1 MVGIGAAHH
10 AALLHRRVAA
20 DDVFDHGGE
29 HLEAVVPDDDALDA
43 GIQIHKAV
51 LVHIADI
58 AGVRPQLAVGV
69 AAQQVGGLLGL
80 VVVALHGGGGADADL
95 AALTDGQL
103 GLGARL
109 ENGDHRVD
117 HGDAHAAGLCHVTGG
132 NGSCR
137 GYLGHAVA
145 LCQRELHP
153 VGFEELVHRLLRAQR
168 EGVAAG
174 GVVADEGEV
183 FVFQQRVGGQL
194 LVVGGHAEHVR
205 GLVLPH
211 QRAQLIRV
219 QIGDDDDVQPHD
231 QRHVDAAAVTVG
243 DEGRHH
249 VQHLLPAVEQAA
261 LGGKLLRKGVEAV
274 VGQHNALGRAGSA
287 AGVHHHAGV
296 LGVVGHGGGAVPLA
310 RINKVLPA
318 QHVGGVAVFIR
329 VGQLVAHGFGQ
340 RQAVG
345 GAEHHHPLHAGALCG
360 LMAAG
365 VHHVQADEQAGLHLL
380 DVLPDALGA
389 VPGVHQ
395 IQGSAQQV
403 GGVEGVDHLR
413 GHHADHRDDI
423 ALFHPQRL
431 QGGGGLF
438 DLHDQVG
445 IAELASVVF
454 QRGVAQMPLI
464 VAADQL
470 KGRALRHGL
479 VDVLFLIILQ
489 PRLCLG
495 GIDRLLG
502 GFRHRIKTFL
512 HFFLLFSFQVC
523 CPAQRL
529 RQTKKAACHSGKL
542 PGCCCIREGK
552 TSHSVL

>member
-1 MVGIGAAHH
+1 
-10 AALLHRRVAA
+10 
-20 DDVFDHGGE
+20 
-29 HLEAVVPDDDALDA
+29 
-43 GIQIHKAV
+43 
-51 LVHIADI
+51 
-58 AGVRPQLAVGV
+58 
-69 AAQQVGGLLGL
+69 
-80 VVVALHGGGGADADL
+80 
-95 AALTDGQL
+95 
-103 GLGARL
+103 
-109 ENGDHRVD
+109 
-117 HGDAHAAGLCHVTGG
+117 
-132 NGSCR
+132 
-137 GYLGHAVA
+137 
-145 LCQRELHP
+145 
-153 VGFEELVHRLLRAQR
+153 
-168 EGVAAG
+168 
-174 GVVADEGEV
+174 
-183 FVFQQRVGGQL
+183 
-194 LVVGGHAEHVR
+194 
-205 GLVLPH
+205 
-211 QRAQLIRV
+211 
-219 QIGDDDDVQPHD
+219 
-231 QRHVDAAAVTVG
+231 
-243 DEGRHH
+243 
-249 VQHLLPAVEQAA
+249 
-261 LGGKLLRKGVEAV
+261 
-274 VGQHNALGRAGSA
+274 
-287 AGVHHHAGV
+287 
-296 LGVVGHGGGAVPLA
+296 
-310 RINKVLPA
+310 
-318 QHVGGVAVFIR
+318 
-329 VGQLVAHGFGQ
+329 
-340 RQAVG
+340 
-345 GAEHHHPLHAGALCG
+345 
-360 LMAAG
+360 MAAG
-365 VHHVQADEQAGLHLL
+365 VHHVQADQQAGLHLL

-445 IAELASVVF
+445 IAELAAVVF
-454 QRGVAQMPLI
+454 QRGVAQMPLV

-489 PRLCLG
+489 PWLCLG